1 MNIMPYKEKPIRK
14 VYYKIGEVMEITG
27 LTVTI
32 LRKIADKNPNKMRR
46 GSRGYRYFTSE
57 FVDVLKEYAESKRL
71 LDKKVNL

>member
-1 MNIMPYKEKPIRK
+1 MPYKEKPIRK
-14 VYYKIGEVMEITG
+14 VYYKKGEVIEITG

-46 GSRGYRYFTSE
+46 GSRGNRYFTAD
-57 FVDVLKEYAESKRL
+57 FVDTIKEYAEAKRL